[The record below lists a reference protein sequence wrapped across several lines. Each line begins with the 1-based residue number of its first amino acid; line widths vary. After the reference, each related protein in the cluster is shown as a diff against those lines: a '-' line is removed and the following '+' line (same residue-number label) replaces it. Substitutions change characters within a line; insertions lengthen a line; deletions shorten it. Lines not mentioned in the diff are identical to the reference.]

1 VAPPFPPGRWPEVS
15 RLIDAAVELTPAEQ
29 TAYLD
34 GVCAGDPEL
43 RAEVARLLQT
53 SSDGADFLDAP
64 GPEYAAPYL
73 REVSGDPAGAEGTR
87 VGPYRIIGE
96 AGHGGMGT
104 VFLAE
109 RADDQYRK
117 RVALKLVRGS
127 LALDDHMVRRFREE
141 RQILASLDHP
151 GIAKLLDGGVTP
163 EGLPWFAM
171 EYVEGRP
178 IDRHASEGTLTIEAR
193 LELFLAVCDA
203 VQYAHR
209 NLVVHR
215 DLKPSN
221 ILVTAGGQVKLLDFG
236 IAKMLATGD
245 STITQTGFRAMTP
258 EYASPEQLR
267 GDAIAVASDVYSL
280 GVLLYELLSGQRP
293 YLVQSR
299 EPHELAKAILEQTP
313 IPPSE
318 RAPERDRRRLRGDL
332 DTIVGTALRKE
343 PDRRYRS
350 VELLAGDIRRHL
362 DGLPVVARG
371 DTRAYRAGKFVRR
384 HRAGVLAGAAVALAL
399 VAGLGAA
406 LWQARVASREAAKER
421 EVRKFLVGVFR
432 VSSPDQ
438 SLGRDITARELL
450 ERGTRGVDSAL
461 AGQPEV
467 RSELLGVLGEIHL
480 ELGLYPRADTLLR
493 RAVELARHDGAQD
506 LVLADRLA
514 ALSMALLE
522 EAQVATADSLLRQVL
537 TMRRRKR
544 GGEDSSV
551 AATLSLLASVQ
562 WRQGG
567 YARAE
572 SLDRAALAIDRRLF
586 GSKHRAVAEDLNNL
600 GVVLIDAG
608 KLAAADSAQREAVAI
623 RRKLLAPDDPNLL
636 TSLHNLGNLRL
647 KQGEFAEAESLYRQ
661 VLDTRRRLYPNGHPL
676 MATDLI
682 DLGDLMVQSGRRSE
696 AEPLYVEGLAM
707 RRSLLGPDHPET
719 IIAVNGLGVLR
730 YFNGDLAG
738 AEGDMREV
746 LANWRRTLG
755 DEHPNTL
762 MATNN
767 LAAILRDEGKYREA
781 EPMMRR
787 LLTTRRRVLG
797 TEHRDV
803 AQSLQNL
810 GVLLRSAGR
819 PAEAELA
826 LREALAIDRRAL
838 PSGNPTTAIILM
850 DLGGVL
856 TERGRADEAEPM
868 LREALATWTEKV
880 PTSPNAAR
888 ARQVLGVCLTRRGQ
902 YQAAERLLLDS
913 YASASLRNDYWGTK
927 RTGEVLRGLVALYD
941 SWGKPAQAANYRRVL
956 RRRSVP

>member
-15 RLIDAAVELTPAEQ
+15 RLIDAAVELAPAEQ

-34 GVCAGDPEL
+34 EVCAGDPEL
-43 RAEVARLLQT
+43 RAEVARLLET
-53 SSDGADFLDAP
+53 SAEGADFLDAP
-64 GPEYAAPYL
+64 GPDYAAPYL
-73 REVSGDPAGAEGTR
+73 REVSGDPTGAEGTR

-171 EYVEGRP
+171 EYVEGRA

-267 GDAIAVASDVYSL
+267 GDVIAVASDVYSL

-313 IPPSE
+313 TPPSE

-350 VELLAGDIRRHL
+350 VELLAGDIRRQL

-384 HRAGVLAGAAVALAL
+384 HRAGVVAGAAVALAL
-399 VAGLGAA
+399 VGGLGAA

-493 RAVELARHDGAQD
+493 RSVELARRDGAPD

-514 ALSMALLE
+514 ALSTALLE

-544 GGEDSSV
+544 GDEDSSV

-586 GSKHRAVAEDLNNL
+586 GSEHRAVAEDLNNL

-608 KLAAADSAQREAVAI
+608 KLAAADSAQREAVAV

-730 YFNGDLAG
+730 YFDGDLAG
-738 AEGDMREV
+738 AEGEMREV

-767 LAAILRDEGKYREA
+767 LAAILREEGKYREA

-787 LLTTRRRVLG
+787 LLATRRRVLG

-819 PAEAELA
+819 PGEAELT

-838 PSGNPTTAIILM
+838 PSGNPTTAIIQM
-850 DLGGVL
+850 DLGGLL

-888 ARQVLGVCLTRRGQ
+888 AQQVLGVCLTHRGQ
-902 YQAAERLLLDS
+902 YQEAERLLLDS
-913 YASASLRNDYWGTK
+913 YASASQQNDYWGAK

-941 SWGKPAQAANYRRVL
+941 SWGKPAQAAHYRRVL
-956 RRRSVP
+956 RSRSAP